1 MIEIIDTEWIIKKI
15 KEKDKWYTAEIV
27 REYFA
32 AHSFEKMNKNYVR
45 GVIYGMIRE
54 MRRRGEIE
62 SVENIDANVISGRIP
77 KKFYRVVAV
86 SSLEQQP
93 IEQQPVEQKD
103 ESISLGE
110 EDKKG

>member
-1 MIEIIDTEWIIKKI
+1 MIEIIDAEWIIKKM
-15 KEKDKWYTAEIV
+15 KEKDKWYAAEIIK
-27 REYFA
+27 EYFA

-45 GVIYGMIRE
+45 GVIYGMIRD
-54 MRRRGEIE
+54 MKRRGEIE
-62 SVENIDANVISGRIP
+62 PVENITSEKNKYIP